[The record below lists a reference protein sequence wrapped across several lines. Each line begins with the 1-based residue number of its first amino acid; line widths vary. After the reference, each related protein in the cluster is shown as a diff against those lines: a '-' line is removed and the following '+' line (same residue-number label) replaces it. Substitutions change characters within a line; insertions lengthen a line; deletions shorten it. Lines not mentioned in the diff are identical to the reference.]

1 MTQRHSAGGHRRR
14 GPRSFLRT
22 YWFEFTV
29 VGLIATGIFLLV
41 ERMEIKLT
49 IYEGLVWLARRIVRG
64 ARSFGSAG
72 WRLLHGVEV
81 SDLVGIALILIALG
95 LIVWKV
101 RGRAMKRHPRFSECP
116 VCHAA
121 VQRIRSRLI
130 HRLLG
135 LLLRVRIKHYGCSE
149 CSFHATIWD
158 SRKIR

>member
-1 MTQRHSAGGHRRR
+1 
-14 GPRSFLRT
+14 
-22 YWFEFTV
+22 
-29 VGLIATGIFLLV
+29 
-41 ERMEIKLT
+41 MEIKLT

-64 ARSFGSAG
+64 ARSLGSAA
-72 WRLLHGVEV
+72 WRLLHSVEV

-95 LIVWKV
+95 LIVWRI

-116 VCHAA
+116 ACHAA

-135 LLLRVRIKHYGCSE
+135 LLLWVRIKHYGCSE
-149 CSFHATIWD
+149 CPFHATIWD